1 LESSLFSGFGILML
15 MVQTT
20 ALVGAVVG
28 GAIAHKRKVE
38 LSIMNEKLRVINA
51 QLWKQREELQEMKLA
66 ESEAKTLQKEENQI
80 LQRREALEAAMSA
93 PSAAHP
99 VEGFGPDRSSLAQ
112 ARRDMLACFR
122 QAKAALS
129 EEDYDAA
136 LSHLLDAERSAIRGQ
151 AFVHRKQ
158 GDFATAVTCLER
170 VLVISSVMRNHD
182 HDADIFGEMAD
193 AYTEMG
199 DFVKAGEYYDR
210 CISCIQDD

>member
-136 LSHLLDAERSAIRGQ
+136 LSHLLDAERSARE
-151 AFVHRKQ
+151 A
-158 GDFATAVTCLER
+158 
-170 VLVISSVMRNHD
+170 SVDKRLCI
-182 HDADIFGEMAD
+182 AS
-193 AYTEMG
+193 
-199 DFVKAGEYYDR
+199 KAILQR
-210 CISCIQDD
+210 L